1 MPPKAGAAPVP
12 ESVLKKQA
20 ATKKSAED
28 RAKAQ
33 AARKQVRELKH
44 NHFRTN
50 LLVLLRR
57 LCLLRGGM
65 SFLGCRADDFAG
77 PEEEAQ
83 DHLPVGRQVCEGV
96 PICRAQLDPHASP
109 SARQWQLLH

>member
-33 AARKQVRELKH
+33 AARKQVR
-44 NHFRTN
+44 
-50 LLVLLRR
+50 R
-57 LCLLRGGM
+57 LT
-65 SFLGCRADDFAG
+65 
-77 PEEEAQ
+77 E
-83 DHLPVGRQVCEGV
+83 
-96 PICRAQLDPHASP
+96 
-109 SARQWQLLH
+109 